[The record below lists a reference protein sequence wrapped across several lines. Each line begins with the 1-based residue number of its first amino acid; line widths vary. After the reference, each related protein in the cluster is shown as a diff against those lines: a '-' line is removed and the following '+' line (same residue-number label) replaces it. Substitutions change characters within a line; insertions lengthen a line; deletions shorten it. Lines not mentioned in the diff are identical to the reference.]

1 MRRKSTSRPRGS
13 GRRRR
18 LRRVALQVHDWSG
31 GTDIGN
37 CVRRFNEDWAR
48 QLLGRRTVALV
59 ISDGWD
65 RGDAALLARE
75 MHRLR
80 SACYKL
86 IWLNPLLVD
95 PAYEPLCKGMAAA
108 LPYVDYF
115 LPFANLGSVQSL
127 GKTLLRL
134 RR

>member
-1 MRRKSTSRPRGS
+1 VVGDQGDPG
-13 GRRRR
+13 
-18 LRRVALQVHDWSG
+18 VA
-31 GTDIGN
+31 
-37 CVRRFNEDWAR
+37 RR
-48 QLLGRRTVALV
+48 QLA
-59 ISDGWD
+59 
-65 RGDAALLARE
+65 
-75 MHRLR
+75 
-80 SACYKL
+80 
-86 IWLNPLLVD
+86 D